1 MLLIQNDQPQRLQ
14 RHEHR
19 GAGSH
24 HHQRLFGSK
33 TAAPGSNPFGVT
45 TTAVVL
51 HDARA
56 EAFAA
61 TVNELGDQSDLG
73 GEQQHMPAPLQLL
86 GSQLEVHLGFAGAGD
101 SPEQQSSPRGKLLV
115 GLHHVLLLSRQGLGK
130 LLGAR
135 TS

>member
-1 MLLIQNDQPQRLQ
+1 M
-14 RHEHR
+14 
-19 GAGSH
+19 
-24 HHQRLFGSK
+24 
-33 TAAPGSNPFGVT
+33 
-45 TTAVVL
+45 VL

-73 GEQQHMPAPLQLL
+73 GEQQHMPTPLQLL
-86 GSQLEVHLGFAGAGD
+86 GSQLEVHLGLAGAGD
-101 SPEQQSSPRGKLLV
+101 SPEQQSSPQRKLLV
-115 GLHHVLLLSRQGLGK
+115 GLNHVQLLSGQDLGK